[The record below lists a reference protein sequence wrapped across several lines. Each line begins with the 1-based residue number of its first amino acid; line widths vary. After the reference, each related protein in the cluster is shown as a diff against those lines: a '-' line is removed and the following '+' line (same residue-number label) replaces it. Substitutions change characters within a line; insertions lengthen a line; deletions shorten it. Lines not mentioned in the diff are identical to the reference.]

1 MNILRCS
8 NCQSRNDA
16 MGHYLPR
23 DLLRSAAEVLL
34 KAATTVSARRDHA
47 VARPTRRRSAS
58 RVV

>member
-23 DLLRSAAEVLL
+23 ALLGSASEVPL
-34 KAATTVSARRDHA
+34 KAATTVSASRDHA
-47 VARPTRRRSAS
+47 VACPKRRRSAS
-58 RVV
+58 RLV